1 MRGAKLPN
9 ATHTSRPWRIH
20 ELVADYRLEDVWA
33 LPTPGGPGDFRYL
46 VEGFAA
52 GDVGQSPSRLAR
64 ALWALR
70 WKAGEI
76 LGWDDEDAAAA
87 ERPTVRDRLPADL
100 LEVPP
105 GPEFATLPFT
115 SVYLLPNEFAAEVA
129 NRTIEGVMHL
139 GWVPDGAG
147 GYRGEMAVYVK
158 PNGLLGEAYMAA
170 IKPFRYRI
178 VYPPML
184 RQIGRAWASS
194 RYAADERRRDP
205 QPEL

>member
-1 MRGAKLPN
+1 MDQMRGAKLPN

-33 LPTPGGPGDFRYL
+33 LPTPGGPEDFPYL

-52 GDVGQSPSRLAR
+52 GDAAQSPSRVAR

-70 WKAGEI
+70 WKVGEA
-76 LGWDDEDAAAA
+76 LGWDDEDEAAN
-87 ERPTVRDRLPADL
+87 ERSTIRDRLPADL
-100 LEVPP
+100 REAPR

-115 SVYLLPNEFAAEVA
+115 SVYQLPNEFAAEVA
-129 NRTIEGVMHL
+129 NRTVEGVMHL

-158 PNGLLGEAYMAA
+158 PNGLLGEVYMAA
-170 IKPFRYRI
+170 IKPFRYRV

-184 RQIGRAWASS
+184 RQIGHAWEAERA
-194 RYAADERRRDP
+194 
-205 QPEL
+205 ELTAR